1 LEFRVIYRG
10 PLPAQGSGDTRSKE
24 KQSIRRAVHPQL
36 KELWKQN
43 ATKLGNASQAADNFA
58 RCGFRFCPLLT
69 KEHLTGCSLDILFL
83 RRDNPGNLIRSGG
96 DIDNRIKVLLDGLR
110 MPQEC
115 SEVSKAT
122 PSEDED
128 PFFCLLQDD
137 SLITE
142 IKVTTDRLLVP
153 VTDDESLHDVVL
165 IIHVMANYAV
175 PTMNE
180 FIFTQQFALRAY
192 LDTLGMKIGV
202 KSE

>member
-1 LEFRVIYRG
+1 
-10 PLPAQGSGDTRSKE
+10 
-24 KQSIRRAVHPQL
+24 
-36 KELWKQN
+36 
-43 ATKLGNASQAADNFA
+43 
-58 RCGFRFCPLLT
+58 
-69 KEHLTGCSLDILFL
+69 
-83 RRDNPGNLIRSGG
+83 
-96 DIDNRIKVLLDGLR
+96 